1 MTSTPTIPTVDPRP
15 GNGHGGHGETI
26 TEAMTGAWKQAQID
40 SLAQQVTRLLDSIGP
55 RLTAAAV
62 GLRDARMLLTW
73 QAGESPRKPDT
84 VHRAQVLAEV
94 VYAVTSVY
102 PGTVAASFLR
112 SSQPAL
118 DGHSPLLLVRDTP
131 ADELPALQHRLRAAV
146 RAFLEG

>member
-1 MTSTPTIPTVDPRP
+1 MTSTPTTPAVDSRLDV
-15 GNGHGGHGETI
+15 GRAETI
-26 TEAMTGAWKQAQID
+26 TEGMTSAWKQAQVD

-55 RLTAAAV
+55 RLTAVAL

-73 QAGESPRKPDT
+73 QAGESPRKPD
-84 VHRAQVLAEV
+84 VLHRAQVAAEV
-94 VYAVTSVY
+94 VYAVTAVY

-118 DGHSPLLLVRDTP
+118 DGDSPLLLIRDTP
-131 ADELPALQHRLRAAV
+131 ADELPALQHRLRSAV